1 MNKEQGKAVEPY
13 GFIFGKD
20 DRDPSQDVELARH
33 GYMSYAPIASFY
45 ISDRF
50 ADIPWP
56 TTEDW
61 EAGTQI
67 MTTSSIFVMMIISLL
82 PTNQPTNH
90 PAHTHSNG
98 SCLSSYLLT

>member
-1 MNKEQGKAVEPY
+1 MNHEQGKAMEPY

-20 DRDPSQDVELARH
+20 DKDPDQDLPLSRH
-33 GYMSYAPIASFY
+33 DYTSYAPIASFY

-61 EAGTQI
+61 EAGE
-67 MTTSSIFVMMIISLL
+67 SLTCNSHRKTGEA
-82 PTNQPTNH
+82 PIH
-90 PAHTHSNG
+90 DMVWHSAP
-98 SCLSSYLLT
+98 S

>member
-1 MNKEQGKAVEPY
+1 MNHEQGKAMEPY

-20 DRDPSQDVELARH
+20 DKDPDQDLPLSRH
-33 GYMSYAPIASFY
+33 DYTSYAPIASFY

-61 EAGTQI
+61 EAGESHPHATVTERQVKHQS
-67 MTTSSIFVMMIISLL
+67 MTWCGIRRPVDSACLL
-82 PTNQPTNH
+82 H
-90 PAHTHSNG
+90 LVPAG
-98 SCLSSYLLT
+98 GV